1 MPRLPEWL
9 GISEKRWSKKPD
21 EEVRPAKTAWDWLQL
36 AIVPVILAIAAIAF
50 NASQASR
57 EREREDARTRK
68 DRLLA
73 LETRRDEVLQSY
85 LQQMSEL
92 MLDRHLLQSP
102 PGSEI
107 SGVARTLTIT
117 TLRRLDGKRKGE
129 VVRFLHE
136 SNLIRADPGRRYRT
150 AVIDLENADLR
161 HVDLTA
167 AYLGGAALRH
177 VDLRHAVLA
186 DALLADADLSESRLQ
201 HASFEHAYP
210 LRFV

>member
-1 MPRLPEWL
+1 M
-9 GISEKRWSKKPD
+9 G
-21 EEVRPAKTAWDWLQL
+21 L
-36 AIVPVILAIAAIAF
+36 AAAGDRPVILAIAAIAF